1 MPVIS
6 RFFGILIY
14 MYWKDHAPPHFHA
27 KYADQEITVEI
38 KTGKVNGAMSRR
50 GLRMVQEWRELHINE
65 LLDDW
70 SRAENKKE
78 LNRIDPL
85 E

>member
-1 MPVIS
+1 MPIIS

-14 MYWKDHAPPHFHA
+14 MYWKDHVPSHFHA
-27 KYADQEITVEI
+27 KYADQEITVNIRTGEI
-38 KTGKVNGAMSRR
+38 EGRMSKR
-50 GLRMVQEWRELHINE
+50 GLRLIQEWREQHIDE

-70 SRAENKKE
+70 IRAENKKE
-78 LNRIDPL
+78 LNRIEPL

>member
-1 MPVIS
+1 
-6 RFFGILIY
+6 

-27 KYADQEITVEI
+27 KYADQDITVNIHTGEI
-38 KTGKVNGAMSRR
+38 EGRMSKR
-50 GLRMVQEWRELHINE
+50 GLNLILEWREQHIDE

-70 SRAENKKE
+70 IRAENKKE
-78 LNRIDPL
+78 LNRIEPL

>member
-1 MPVIS
+1 
-6 RFFGILIY
+6 

-27 KYADQEITVEI
+27 KYADQEITVNI
-38 KTGKVNGAMSRR
+38 RTGEVEGTISTRAHR
-50 GLRMVQEWRELHINE
+50 LIEEWRTQHIDE

-70 SRAENKKE
+70 KRAENKEK
-78 LNRIDPL
+78 LNRIEPL